1 MSVVRSLR
9 ARVMRLPV
17 VRQLRCVEPRRVRP
31 LGDGRQ
37 QGLPI
42 VRYFWAQFLEQ
53 HRVDIR
59 GED

>member
-1 MSVVRSLR
+1 MSDVRSLR
-9 ARVMRLPV
+9 SRVMRLPV
-17 VRQLRCVEPRRVRP
+17 VRRLRCVDLRRVRP

-42 VRYFWAQFLEQ
+42 VRYRAQFLEQ